1 MTEHVIKQ
9 YEEELRRLR
18 HMVLSMGTLAG
29 EQLDAALAATEHPD
43 TAVASRVVEREP
55 DADRLQHQIDGLV
68 IRLLALRQPVA
79 IDLREIMSALQI
91 ANELQRIC
99 DYAENMAKR
108 LLALGDAVVGVRS
121 SLVAVGRFAVTMV
134 KDAMQAYAAE
144 DAGKAQEVWER
155 DRELDTMYTSLFRE
169 LVLFMIED
177 SRRITT
183 GTHLMFIARDI
194 ERIGDRAT
202 NIAEAIRYLVIG
214 VPVEEERP
222 KADATKSMMVSPK
235 S

>member
-91 ANELQRIC
+91 ANGCSEFATTPRTWQSACWLW
-99 DYAENMAKR
+99 AMR
-108 LLALGDAVVGVRS
+108 LS
-121 SLVAVGRFAVTMV
+121 
-134 KDAMQAYAAE
+134 E
-144 DAGKAQEVWER
+144 
-155 DRELDTMYTSLFRE
+155 
-169 LVLFMIED
+169 
-177 SRRITT
+177 
-183 GTHLMFIARDI
+183 
-194 ERIGDRAT
+194 
-202 NIAEAIRYLVIG
+202 
-214 VPVEEERP
+214 
-222 KADATKSMMVSPK
+222 
-235 S
+235 

>member
-1 MTEHVIKQ
+1 MTDHVIKQ
-9 YEEELRRLR
+9 YEEELSRLR

-29 EQLDAALAATEHPD
+29 EQLDAAITAIEHPD
-43 TAVASRVVEREP
+43 AALASRVVEREP

-79 IDLREIMSALQI
+79 IDLREIMAALRI
-91 ANELQRIC
+91 ASELQRIC

-108 LLALGDAVVGVRS
+108 LLALGDAVVGPRS
-121 SLVAVGRFAVTMV
+121 SLVAVGRFATTMV
-134 KDAMQAYAAE
+134 KDAMHAYTAE

-155 DRELDTMYTSLFRE
+155 DRELDAMYTSLFRE

-177 SRRITT
+177 SHRITT

-202 NIAEAIRYLVIG
+202 NIAEAVRYLVIG

-222 KADATKSMMVSPK
+222 KADATKSMMVSPT